1 MKAPAVYILA
11 SQCNGTLYIGV
22 TSNLTQ
28 RIWQH
33 REGLA
38 DGFTKQYKVK
48 TLVWYEQHATM
59 ESAISKE
66 KAMKK
71 WNRTCKLNL
80 IEKDNPLWNDLWPE
94 ILGTD
99 SATSALTSATSPSTP
114 PNPSFPSPPRHSR
127 VGGNPAP
134 RSQIPAYAGMTKIWE
149 NCYEAWLENKDY
161 QRSNCKN

>member
-11 SQCNGTLYIGV
+11 SQRNGTLYIGV

-71 WNRTCKLNL
+71 WNRAWKLGL
-80 IEKDNPLWNDLWPE
+80 IEKNNPLWNDLWPE

-99 SATSALTSATSPSTP
+99 SATSAPTSATQ
-114 PNPSFPSPPRHSR
+114 SFPSPPSSFPRRRESSSPHLDSR
-127 VGGNPAP
+127 LRGNDDDMGAL
-134 RSQIPAYAGMTKIWE
+134 R
-149 NCYEAWLENKDY
+149 
-161 QRSNCKN
+161 